1 MSVVEDIAVRN
12 LYFESRNVLEIDL
25 ITVNSFGRVQ
35 IKSNGDIEDLNAVVA
50 PELIGLNVLEQ
61 SLFDD
66 ILSDVVDEG
75 RVKFGFSLA
84 CAKAASTFVGLP
96 LYQYIGGIF
105 STSIPRIIFG
115 DAVVDESFA
124 PLGKPPS
131 FEYQSLDTLSSM
143 IAARTSPAC
152 LPFSD
157 EGSWHIACGLSYDF
171 IEIYKK
177 EDINELLRIKEHMLE
192 M

>member
-1 MSVVEDIAVRN
+1 
-12 LYFESRNVLEIDL
+12 
-25 ITVNSFGRVQ
+25 
-35 IKSNGDIEDLNAVVA
+35 
-50 PELIGLNVLEQ
+50 VLEQ
-61 SLFDD
+61 PLFDD

-96 LYQYIGGIF
+96 LYQYIGGVF
-105 STSIPRIIFG
+105 AHSIPAIVFG
-115 DAVVDESFA
+115 DSIVDESFEQM
-124 PLGKPPS
+124 GKPPS
-131 FEYQSLDTLSSM
+131 FEYQQLDTLTAM
-143 IAARTSPAC
+143 AAAKAPFTC

-157 EGSWHIACGLSYDF
+157 EGSWHIACGMSYDF